1 MATAASRLTALA
13 AHSPPIRITQR
24 RLCGPGRHLGP
35 SSNIIVTK
43 WQLKV
48 PRNGGCAATLF
59 TTYHVPSG
67 TFRAKSGPVFAAR
80 TTTTVDLLVAGSAG
94 PNAARI
100 MTKVHD
106 MW

>member
-1 MATAASRLTALA
+1 M
-13 AHSPPIRITQR
+13 
-24 RLCGPGRHLGP
+24 
-35 SSNIIVTK
+35 K

-67 TFRAKSGPVFAAR
+67 TSRAKSGPVFAAR
-80 TTTTVDLLVAGSAG
+80 TTTTVDLLIAGSAG

-100 MTKVHD
+100 MPKVHD
-106 MW
+106 VWVNS